1 MSLRIKETTVTAS
14 VLLVFK
20 TAWGGRICFFKPA
33 TSSFFTAKK
42 KNRVYWDQLQ
52 KDWRQKSKEWQITLT
67 LLNLGAGR
75 VTQMC
80 LPTFYP
86 SATPFL
92 KVMLKSCLCASA
104 AELSFDQHYF
114 PTTTV
119 CFSYNLLEEALTIKK
134 TKHLLISSYSY
145 HCWFVFRLWLNTDTS
160 PPFSFLDMPCVNIP
174 L

>member
-52 KDWRQKSKEWQITLT
+52 KDCRQKSKEWQITLT

-80 LPTFYP
+80 LPTFNP

-114 PTTTV
+114 PSTTV

-134 TKHLLISSYSY
+134 NNICSLAATAITAGLCSGFDWIPILL
-145 HCWFVFRLWLNTDTS
+145 LPS
-160 PPFSFLDMPCVNIP
+160 PFWTCHV
-174 L
+174 

>member
-1 MSLRIKETTVTAS
+1 MSLRIEETTVTAS

-52 KDWRQKSKEWQITLT
+52 KDWRQKSKEWQIKLT
-67 LLNLGAGR
+67 LLNVGAGR

-80 LPTFYP
+80 LPTFHL
-86 SATPFL
+86 SATTFL

-114 PTTTV
+114 PSTTI
-119 CFSYNLLEEALTIKK
+119 CFFLQSTGRRKK
-134 TKHLLISSYSY
+134 KHLLISSYSY
-145 HCWFVFRLWLNTDTS
+145 HCWLCSGFDWIEILLLPS
-160 PPFSFLDMPCVNIP
+160 PFWTCHV
-174 L
+174 